1 MLAYLKANLTE
12 DSPISPILKSTHE
25 IYGDGPESGAKIGL
39 GWNIITRGDNPYFW
53 HNGQIGGFH
62 SFIGFDKVA
71 AKGIVILIN
80 SRNDID
86 QIGHS
91 YLNNTLKQL
100 AVVKP
105 KLEIEVPIENL
116 KKLEGKYEFSPEF
129 FINVSLEKG
138 VLYIQATNQRRF
150 PVFAKSATE
159 FFLKVADADLE
170 FELDEAG
177 NGNALI
183 LIQNNQVM
191 KGKKP

>member
-1 MLAYLKANLTE
+1 
-12 DSPISPILKSTHE
+12 
-25 IYGDGPESGAKIGL
+25 
-39 GWNIITRGDNPYFW
+39 
-53 HNGQIGGFH
+53 
-62 SFIGFDKVA
+62 
-71 AKGIVILIN
+71 
-80 SRNDID
+80 
-86 QIGHS
+86 
-91 YLNNTLKQL
+91 
-100 AVVKP
+100 
-105 KLEIEVPIENL
+105 LEIEVPIENL

-129 FINVSLEKG
+129 FVNVSLEKG
-138 VLYIQATNQRRF
+138 VLYIQATNQPRF